1 MKLFCFD
8 TCSQRI
14 WISPKV
20 YNINRILRH
29 YSRAGS
35 CAPTSYFQST
45 LSQFPPVHQS
55 EQTKTHQRARGTKC
69 PKAAVVSLSSEN
81 WYVNFIHFTKPTNL
95 IRGPQPNPIPI
106 RRNPMQKAANVLLRS
121 ICDTWYATQNS
132 EAEEKT
138 EFFFSERR
146 WIMEEEAGDPDQ
158 YSVVRFQPFLYL
170 FHMRN
175 LVMKPCLYALWGL
188 KLNYR
193 SV

>member
-1 MKLFCFD
+1 MLDTKLVCTLLGLKCKSMKLFCFD

-69 PKAAVVSLSSEN
+69 PKAAVVFN
-81 WYVNFIHFTKPTNL
+81 KPTNL
-95 IRGPQPNPIPI
+95 IRGPQPNPLPI
-106 RRNPMQKAANVLLRS
+106 RRNSMQKAANVLLRS

-146 WIMEEEAGDPDQ
+146 WIMEEEAAGDPDQ
-158 YSVVRFQPFLYL
+158 YSVQCDPKKGFWWHSHIAFMSYFSWQ
-170 FHMRN
+170 
-175 LVMKPCLYALWGL
+175 A
-188 KLNYR
+188 
-193 SV
+193 